1 MNKRLV
7 YLATRINLKQWEWMQ
22 SSHALSDVWNALG
35 GWTNSSLFTLA
46 MFVSNRE
53 YSASVPLFTIIRLYH
68 WDRPA
73 KISCIPPVCFEGLLI
88 VKHCSHKCER
98 TEQNADFQICFCR
111 GKSLQQLGCENQS
124 LNLFRSLKTQLDW
137 SALFL
142 KCPWLSSPL
151 VCQQDLYGRWLRNC
165 FYEHILLP

>member
-1 MNKRLV
+1 
-7 YLATRINLKQWEWMQ
+7 MQ
-22 SSHALSDVWNALG
+22 SSHALPDVWNALG

-53 YSASVPLFTIIRLYH
+53 YSASVPLFTINRLYH

-73 KISCIPPVCFEGLLI
+73 KISRIPPACFEGLLM
-88 VKHCSHKCER
+88 VKHCSHKYER
-98 TEQNADFQICFCR
+98 AEQNADFQICFCR
-111 GKSLQQLGCENQS
+111 GKSLQQLGCENHS

-151 VCQQDLYGRWLRNC
+151 CANKTYMEDDSETVFMSAFYYHKLDFC
-165 FYEHILLP
+165 FLA